1 MSAPAQTRRP
11 TASQRCGLLHITGPL
26 KESHRR
32 TLVRRLLRTAS
43 TRAGRDLG
51 KLAGYTADGDGLLV
65 ATSSDRLAMYLGLS
79 LEQPRRRALFGLTP
93 GASSTSD

>member
-1 MSAPAQTRRP
+1 
-11 TASQRCGLLHITGPL
+11 L